1 MTTQETPIIGM
12 RMYCSS
18 CKIEKVQLIDRDGI
32 TQEAFKT
39 YQWAQ
44 ACSECKT
51 GNFLEFLPI
60 YKGDNLEGVVNEML
74 REAWKEKQ
82 MKKGD
87 STELSLE
94 FQESEYGNLT
104 RDEFEAELIKKY
116 RFKATKDTE
125 ELYYYDDSLG
135 IYVKGGEWLI
145 KRESLKFNP
154 GIHTVTVEQIKAHII
169 WGNYVDRSEFDSKIE
184 WVCCKNIMV
193 NLRTGEVKPHSPEFM
208 ATVQIPHEYPCINYP
223 YVPGPP
229 KIMQFLYQVMAYEDV
244 ETVLDFM
251 AYCLWR
257 EFPYH
262 RWLLL
267 NGSGR
272 NGKGVTTNLITKLL
286 GVKNVSS
293 ETLHR
298 LLDNRFA
305 SGNLYGKMANID
317 ADLSSQ
323 ALKQTGLL
331 KKIMGA
337 DEIPGEFKFKSA
349 FFFRNYAKLIFS
361 ANTLPITP
369 DETDT
374 YFARLLIINF
384 PNQFLGDKAN
394 PNLIEELTTVSEMS
408 ALLSLV
414 IRRLPRVLKDGI
426 SYTASHNIEENYLR
440 YIRSSNPIRYFAE
453 TALRVDSG
461 VDVYIAKTNMY
472 EAYSKFCD
480 KNKLGTE
487 SSYTFSREL
496 KKHGFY
502 DGQVR
507 IGGKKQPKIW
517 VWRNV
522 KLTNWE
528 SPNDDDQEVLDL

>member
-1 MTTQETPIIGM
+1 VAVMTDFDYKKMVRESVEDDPETKAI
-12 RMYCSS
+12 
-18 CKIEKVQLIDRDGI
+18 KKDHLKHIEEISKHI
-32 TQEAFKT
+32 
-39 YQWAQ
+39 
-44 ACSECKT
+44 SE
-51 GNFLEFLPI
+51 
-60 YKGDNLEGVVNEML
+60 
-74 REAWKEKQ
+74 
-82 MKKGD
+82 
-87 STELSLE
+87 
-94 FQESEYGNLT
+94 ESEYDHLT

-116 RFKATKDTE
+116 HFKATKETE
-125 ELYYYDDSLG
+125 DLYYYDDSQG
-135 IYVKGGEWLI
+135 IFVKGGEWMI
-145 KRESLKFNP
+145 KRESLKYNP
-154 GIHTVTVEQIKAHII
+154 GITTSTAHII
-169 WGNYVDRSEFDSKIE
+169 WGNYIDRSEFDSKIE
-184 WVCCKNIMV
+184 WLCCKNVMV
-193 NLRTGEVKPHSPEFM
+193 NLRTGETKSHSPNFM
-208 ATVQIPHEYPCINYP
+208 ATVRIPHTYPLFSH
-223 YVPGPP
+223 VSAP
-229 KIMQFLYQVMAYEDV
+229 KIMQFFNQVMKPEDV
-244 ETVLDFM
+244 ETLLDFM

-262 RWLLL
+262 RWLLF

-286 GVKNVSS
+286 GAKNVSS

-298 LLDNRFA
+298 LLDNKFA

-331 KKIMGA
+331 KKITGA

-369 DETDT
+369 DETDA

-394 PNLIEELTTVSEMS
+394 PNLMEELTTESEMS
-408 ALLSLV
+408 ALLGV
-414 IRRLPRVLKDGI
+414 VVRRLPRVLKDGI
-426 SYTASHNIEENYLR
+426 SYTASHSIEENYLR
-440 YIRSSNPIRYFAE
+440 YIRSSDPIRYFAE
-453 TALRVDSG
+453 TAIRVDNSAN
-461 VDVYIAKTNMY
+461 VYVTKTDMY

-487 SSYTFSREL
+487 SSYAFSREL

-502 DGQVR
+502 DIQVR
-507 IGGKKQPKIW
+507 KGGKKEPRTW

-522 KLTNWE
+522 KLIDWE
-528 SPNDDDQEVLDL
+528 NPDNDSQEVLDL